1 MEKGLLFVVSA
12 PAGCGKDTILEQ
24 LFKVTENVG
33 YSVSAT
39 SRAPREGEVDG
50 VHYHFRTREQFE
62 QMIKNEEVLEYT
74 EYCGNYYGTPRKAVE
89 DMLNAGKDVILKI
102 EVEGAMNIKRLFPE
116 CCLVFILPPSMQEL
130 ERRLRKRGTETEESI
145 QERRAEDARALEDFT
160 QEQAREE
167 LKFAENYD
175 YLIVNGALEK
185 AVDDLRAVIS
195 AEKLRKVRQMTM
207 LNQLRAE

>member
-24 LFKVTENVG
+24 LFKRAENVG

-39 SRAPREGEVDG
+39 SRLPRDGEIDG

-62 QMIKNEEVLEYT
+62 QMIRNDEVLEYT

-89 DMLNAGKDVILKI
+89 DMLAEGRDVILKI
-102 EVEGAMNIKRLFPE
+102 EVEGAMNIKRIFPE

-130 ERRLRKRGTETEESI
+130 ERRLRKRGTETEEKI
-145 QERRAEDARALEDFT
+145 VERTA
-160 QEQAREE
+160 QAREE

-175 YLIVNGALEK
+175 YLIVNGELDK
-185 AVDDLRAVIS
+185 AVDDLRSVIS
-195 AEKLRKVRQMTM
+195 AEKLRKSRRMPLLQT
-207 LNQLRAE
+207 LRNE

>member
-130 ERRLRKRGTETEESI
+130 ERRLRKRGTETEE
-145 QERRAEDARALEDFT
+145 
-160 QEQAREE
+160 

-195 AEKLRKVRQMTM
+195 AEKLRKVRQMTL